1 MSLVLENAVRH
12 NTTENVARLVCDSS
26 VSVNYSSSSDSPEDY
41 NLSDPEVSIKCSVS
55 STYFGDTHIESI
67 QMMLSIVRDMGEG
80 VDVGE
85 FVVIKVV
92 VEVVGVKSRIRPLE
106 KDGLHK

>member
-1 MSLVLENAVRH
+1 M
-12 NTTENVARLVCDSS
+12 RLCINSS
-26 VSVNYSSSSDSPEDY
+26 VN
-41 NLSDPEVSIKCSVS
+41 NQC
-55 STYFGDTHIESI
+55 
-67 QMMLSIVRDMGEG
+67 QG

-85 FVVIKVV
+85 FVVIKGV